1 MHLETRPLL
10 PLSLGFCISPN
21 FSGCPAQDAGPLA
34 HLPRHL
40 CLHSGCLAL
49 TGSPSRLP
57 FLAFLGFPVSATGH
71 FLKTSTV
78 PENWGSQFW
87 SHHLPSLCHVAGFV
101 LAQFP
106 IGKWNSRDP
115 DEHIH
120 LRRHG
125 GKRCMYWSF
134 FFLNVTFFKSM
145 FKLINI
151 FLWRRKMC
159 RLHFTFCI
167 IFLYVC
173 VSVFWCLYHQSGKY
187 SPWHGHCEVELRKWY
202 DLGVGL
208 WILISLCIWTLEFW
222 GPGHCEDRD
231 LTQDSYASNFAHLPL
246 KTGNKTKPEKMQN
259 WNFLQYYER

>member
-34 HLPRHL
+34 HLPRLL
-40 CLHSGCLAL
+40 CSTQDVLLWLAPLPDCLFW
-49 TGSPSRLP
+49 P
-57 FLAFLGFPVSATGH
+57 FWDSLSEPGH

-87 SHHLPSLCHVAGFV
+87 SHHLPSVCLVAGFV

-125 GKRCMYWSF
+125 GKRCMYTF

-167 IFLYVC
+167 FFLYVC
-173 VSVFWCLYHQSGKY
+173 VSVFWCL
-187 SPWHGHCEVELRKWY
+187 
-202 DLGVGL
+202 
-208 WILISLCIWTLEFW
+208 
-222 GPGHCEDRD
+222 
-231 LTQDSYASNFAHLPL
+231 
-246 KTGNKTKPEKMQN
+246 
-259 WNFLQYYER
+259 

>member
-1 MHLETRPLL
+1 MCRNSCLGSCVSVPLFTTLLLWGTLVLEYISTYDDIARPPFTNKTPGWDSLVL
-10 PLSLGFCISPN
+10 PGPTESSQTQYISPSFKTP
-21 FSGCPAQDAGPLA
+21 FSKHFLIKCIWKLDLCYHCLWVFVSVPTSQAVLPKMQDPYLA

-57 FLAFLGFPVSATGH
+57 FLAFLGFPVGATGH

-87 SHHLPSLCHVAGFV
+87 SHHLPSVCHVAGFV

-106 IGKWNSRDP
+106 IRKWKSRDP

-125 GKRCMYWSF
+125 GKRCMYWSFF

-167 IFLYVC
+167 FFYVC
-173 VSVFWCLYHQSGKY
+173 VSVFWCL
-187 SPWHGHCEVELRKWY
+187 
-202 DLGVGL
+202 
-208 WILISLCIWTLEFW
+208 
-222 GPGHCEDRD
+222 
-231 LTQDSYASNFAHLPL
+231 
-246 KTGNKTKPEKMQN
+246 
-259 WNFLQYYER
+259 